1 MILGQVL
8 LLADGVRFFELARD
22 VTIEFIFTMDRQVIA
37 IASRIAGHTS
47 RISRVVVAWPV
58 HPQIS
63 QIAGI
68 ISLERRN
75 PQSTIRDPKS
85 AIL

>member
-8 LLADGVRFFELARD
+8 LLADGVCFFELARD

-37 IASRIAGHTS
+37 IASRIARRTS
-47 RISRVVVAWPV
+47 RISRVVVAWTV

-63 QIAGI
+63 QIARI

-75 PQSTIRDPKS
+75 PRSEIRNS
-85 AIL
+85 LTSVL